1 MYFRDLND
9 SEERILTEFFFI
21 GWLYTI
27 WAGLILVS
35 ELLTVLVWWKG
46 GQWREESEAREAKQE
61 P

>member
-9 SEERILTEFFFI
+9 SEERISTEFFFI

-35 ELLTVLVWWKG
+35 GLLTVLVWWKG